1 MEDSIKS
8 KTQLKKE
15 ADDIQQFGIEISN
28 LPNHKI
34 KELSLSDEIIEAII
48 FYKEIKKNSAKRRQA
63 QFLGK
68 LLRDF
73 DLSNVTQEMDTLKA
87 FSRLQVKFEYEA
99 ELWRDKLIN
108 DQSALNE
115 FINEFQPDL
124 TNLNQ
129 TINAARKEF
138 QSDKKSKNYRNLYRI
153 ILADIKKIRSAP

>member
-28 LPNHKI
+28 LPDHKI

-87 FSRLQVKFEYEA
+87 FSRLQIKFEHEA
-99 ELWRDKLIN
+99 ELWRKKLIN

-115 FINEFQPDL
+115 YINEFHPDL

-153 ILADIKKIRSAP
+153 ILTDIKKIRSAP

>member
-87 FSRLQVKFEYEA
+87 FSRLQVKFEHEA

-115 FINEFQPDL
+115 YINEFQPDL

-138 QSDKKSKNYRNLYRI
+138 QSNKKSKNYRNLYRI
-153 ILADIKKIRSAP
+153 ILADIKKIRSAL

>member
-153 ILADIKKIRSAP
+153 ILADIKKN

>member
-87 FSRLQVKFEYEA
+87 FSRLQVKFEHEA

-115 FINEFQPDL
+115 YINEFQPDL

-153 ILADIKKIRSAP
+153 ILTNIKKIRSEP

>member
-73 DLSNVTQEMDTLKA
+73 DLADVTQEMDTLKA
-87 FSRLQVKFEYEA
+87 FSRLQVKFEHEA

-115 FINEFQPDL
+115 YINEFQPDL

-153 ILADIKKIRSAP
+153 ILTDIKKIRSAP

>member
-15 ADDIQQFGIEISN
+15 ADDIQQFGIEISK
-28 LPNHKI
+28 LPSHKI

-73 DLSNVTQEMDTLKA
+73 DLSNVNQEMSTLKA
-87 FSRLQVKFEYEA
+87 FSRLQVKFEHEA

-108 DQSALNE
+108 NQSALNE
-115 FINEFQPDL
+115 YINEFQPDL

-129 TINAARKEF
+129 TIVGARKEI

-153 ILADIKKIRSAP
+153 ILADIKKIRSVP

>member
-15 ADDIQQFGIEISN
+15 ADDIQHFGIEISN

-87 FSRLQVKFEYEA
+87 FSRLQVKFEHEA

-115 FINEFQPDL
+115 YINEFQPDL
-124 TNLNQ
+124 NNLNQ

-138 QSDKKSKNYRNLYRI
+138 QSDKKSKNYR
-153 ILADIKKIRSAP
+153 

>member
-87 FSRLQVKFEYEA
+87 FSRLQVKFEHEA

-115 FINEFQPDL
+115 YINEFQPDL

-153 ILADIKKIRSAP
+153 ILADIKKIRSSP

>member
-87 FSRLQVKFEYEA
+87 FSRLQVKFEHEA

-115 FINEFQPDL
+115 YINEFQPDL
-124 TNLNQ
+124 NNLNQ

-153 ILADIKKIRSAP
+153 ILADIKKIKSGP

>member
-73 DLSNVTQEMDTLKA
+73 DLSNVTQEMGTLKA
-87 FSRLQVKFEYEA
+87 FSRLQVKFEHEA

-115 FINEFQPDL
+115 YINEFQPDL

-153 ILADIKKIRSAP
+153 ILADIKKIRSSP

>member
-1 MEDSIKS
+1 
-8 KTQLKKE
+8 
-15 ADDIQQFGIEISN
+15 
-28 LPNHKI
+28 
-34 KELSLSDEIIEAII
+34 
-48 FYKEIKKNSAKRRQA
+48 
-63 QFLGK
+63 
-68 LLRDF
+68 LRDF

-87 FSRLQVKFEYEA
+87 FSRLQVKFEHEA

-115 FINEFQPDL
+115 YINEFQPDL

>member
-87 FSRLQVKFEYEA
+87 FSRLQVKFEHEA

-115 FINEFQPDL
+115 YINEFQPDL

-153 ILADIKKIRSAP
+153 ILTDIKKIRSAP